1 MKTIQIN
8 LYKFDEL
15 PEEAQR
21 AALDKYADINV
32 DHDWWDSTYEDAKMI
47 GLQITE
53 FDLDRSRYAGGE
65 FIEPA
70 AEVAQNILKEHGEN
84 CRTRKTALCFLEQQA
99 AWVREEEYDGA
110 LDDSFLNNIL
120 DDYSRT
126 LQAESEYLQSDE
138 AVKETLIANE
148 YDFTI
153 DGKIYS

>member
-8 LYKFDEL
+8 LYKFDEV

-21 AALDKYADINV
+21 AAHDKYADINV
-32 DHDWWDSTYEDAKMI
+32 DYNWLDSTYEDAERI

-70 AEVAQNILKEHGEN
+70 AEVAQNILKEHGEA

-99 AWVREEEYDGA
+99 AWIQDDKFGSHEENFRMD
-110 LDDSFLNNIL
+110 LL